1 MAGLAP
7 APGRVVLV
15 GAGPGDVEL
24 LTLKA
29 ARLIAE
35 ADWLVHDALV
45 QPEVL
50 ALARHARVISV
61 GKRAGNPSARQS
73 SINRILLD
81 CAHQG
86 GLTVRLKGGDPLIFA
101 RAQEELDVLHAAGIP
116 VEVVPGHQLGP
127 GGPRRT
133 GAADD
138 GARPAT
144 GAGTGHTA
152 GACTGS
158 AQYGNLHGSRCSLT
172 DKRKFASR
180 HLLSSYGRRTVNGL
194 RAASG

>member
-45 QPEVL
+45 QPEML

-116 VEVVPGHQLGP
+116 VEVVPG
-127 GGPRRT
+127 GPRRT

-144 GAGTGHTA
+144 GTGTGHTA
-152 GACTGS
+152 GACAGS
-158 AQYGNLHGSRCSLT
+158 AQYSDGHGSRCSLT
-172 DKRKFASR
+172 GRRNPASR
-180 HLLSSYGRRTVNGL
+180 HSLSSYGRRTVSGL
-194 RAASG
+194 RTASG